1 MPHRAAPACRAA
13 SAGFQLTHQRL
24 FRHGR
29 GVRLP
34 AFFCEEPPD
43 ELIRRVPRSSSEA
56 FSSSLEGNVEQ
67 VWELLSEL
75 ASKDIKLA
83 VEDGKLSCYAPKGSL
98 TTELTNGIAR
108 FKPAIMDIL
117 RNGDGKQSAARGV
130 GEFPLSVGENSHYIL
145 QQLNP
150 QRSHAV
156 PICIKIGAAMDAGLL
171 AQAWDRVIDRFPLLK
186 TRFVEHEGTLSH
198 QLDERCRSAIR
209 HETLPLQ
216 TDAELVAHF
225 QAKVLEPFDLQ
236 QGPLSRI
243 TLFTWAGGQ
252 TGLFILIHH
261 IIFDGFSTGIL
272 LRALFAAYRDVAGG
286 IARPPARDASGFA
299 PFVDWEAQMLAST
312 EGAQHSDFWKE
323 QLRGELPGFKL
334 LPDAPQPL
342 PPGYKAE
349 IIVDV
354 LPEPTSQWL
363 RDFARTHSL
372 QPSALFLAVFQLLL
386 YKYSNQKDIVVV
398 MPVIVRPD
406 AQFADEIGYFFNIV
420 PIRAQFEKP
429 LTLPDFLRKTQ
440 MTMLDAVFHSAYPF
454 PLMMNRQK
462 VEGNTEFKVYYAYQ
476 EFANL
481 DDGEFRGLRD
491 EFGLAP
497 VNGFRQEAEGDFD
510 LAFEVFNDGDAFRI
524 HLQSNPELYPNETIR
539 ALLAHFR
546 VLLEEIGKDPQRL
559 LGHYPIA
566 TVEDRE
572 LVRGWNATDAPF
584 PQDRCIHDFFLDQV
598 AAGPDRPAT
607 SCRERRLSYAELEQE
622 TGLLALHLQS
632 LGIGADAIVALC
644 VERSVDMMIGIMG
657 IVRAGGAYMPID
669 PEYPDDRVG
678 YMLEDSATRVILT
691 EAKFRDRLAALASA
705 GISVVT
711 LDKQWPALRSDAAA
725 RLQGGEQL
733 RREVLPDNV
742 AYVIYTSGSTGK
754 PKGVLVEHRALV
766 NRIHWMQN
774 SYGLDSADVVVQKTP
789 YCFDVSVWEFF
800 WPPMTGASLVFAV
813 PNGHSDV
820 QYLEG
825 LINRSGVTTL
835 HYVPSMLHAF
845 LDNAKG
851 QCPGVRLIF
860 CSGEALDRTSV
871 DRYRAVFPNAAL
883 HNLYGPTE
891 AAIDVTFY
899 DCTRIAYPFVPI
911 GAPIDN
917 TQIHIVDEAN
927 NPQPVGVPGELHI
940 AGVNLARGYLNRA
953 ELTQE
958 RFIANPFDPGT
969 RMYKTGDLARWLD
982 DGNIQY
988 LGRIDAQV
996 KIGGVRIETG
1006 EIESHLNRH
1015 AAISESVVIAR
1026 GPDGY
1031 KQLIAFYRTHD
1042 STRDDMVKLA
1052 HKDLRAHLLETLP
1065 EYMIPAA
1072 FVSVASIPVTSNGKA
1087 DRRALE
1093 RIDVGLE
1100 SSQEYIAPR
1109 SDTER
1114 ALAEIWAHVFKEK
1127 GFVLE
1132 QAQIGVNDNF
1142 FELGGNSLLATQLLY
1157 RIRAQLGVELP
1168 VRALFDQVTIGQL
1181 AELVESL
1188 RKEAAP
1194 AAPADLVVT
1203 IQAGGDSTP
1212 LFALPGVGGNVLSL
1226 RELSRALGPEQPFHA
1241 VQAIGLDGTAPPPDS
1256 VETTAAANIAA
1267 IRALQPRGPYR
1278 LAGHSYGGVVAYEM
1292 ARQLL
1297 EQGETVDYLALLD
1310 AATPAVLYAQGA
1322 ADEFEDMR
1330 QLCGE
1335 MAEQSGRAFAVS
1347 ASELRAMPVEQLI
1360 AVLGEHGIAL
1370 DRAQYETLYR
1380 VFQASRGCYQAYR
1393 PRALPRQIDVLLF
1406 RATQVQA
1413 SAAALPHDY
1422 GWNAVLGHA
1431 VHVHD
1436 LDADH
1441 YSLLRGTA
1449 VQALAQVLVPAG
1461 AAATPTL

>member
-1 MPHRAAPACRAA
+1 M
-13 SAGFQLTHQRL
+13 
-24 FRHGR
+24 
-29 GVRLP
+29 
-34 AFFCEEPPD
+34 ED
-43 ELIRRVPRSSSEA
+43 
-56 FSSSLEGNVEQ
+56 

-83 VEDGKLSCYAPKGSL
+83 VEDGKLNCYAPKGSL
-98 TTELTNGIAR
+98 TTDLTNGIAR
-108 FKPAIMDIL
+108 FKPAIIDIL
-117 RNGDGKQSAARGV
+117 ENGDGAVSGARSP
-130 GEFPLSVGENSHYIL
+130 GEFPLSVGEHSHYIL
-145 QQLNP
+145 QTLNP

-156 PICIKIGAAMDAGLL
+156 PICITIDAAIDAGLL

-186 TRFVEHEGTLSH
+186 TRIVEREGMLAH
-198 QLDERCRSAIR
+198 RLDEGCRSVVR
-209 HETLPLQ
+209 HETMPVQ
-216 TDAELVAHF
+216 TDAELVAQF
-225 QAKVLEPFDLQ
+225 QAKVLEPFDLHA
-236 QGPLSRI
+236 GPLSRI
-243 TLFTWAGGQ
+243 TLFTWAGNR

-272 LRALFAAYRDVAGG
+272 LRALFAAYRDVSQGLP
-286 IARPPARDASGFA
+286 RPAERDASGFA
-299 PFVDWEAQMLAST
+299 PFVDWEAQMLASA
-312 EGAQHSDFWKE
+312 EGSRHSDFWQQ
-323 QLRGELPGFKL
+323 QLCGELPGFKL

-342 PPGYKAE
+342 PPDYKAE
-349 IIVDV
+349 IVVDV
-354 LPEPTSQWL
+354 LPKASCEWL
-363 RDFARTHSL
+363 RDFAKSHSL
-372 QPSALFLAVFQLLL
+372 QHSAVFLAVFQLLL

-406 AQFADEIGYFFNIV
+406 RQFSDEIGYFFNIV
-420 PIRAQFEKP
+420 PIRAQFETP
-429 LTLPDFLRKTQ
+429 LTLPDFLRRTQ

-454 PLMMNRQK
+454 PLMLNRQK
-462 VEGNTEFKVYYAYQ
+462 VGGNTEFKVYYAYQ
-476 EFANL
+476 EFSNL
-481 DDGEFRGLRD
+481 DDSEFRAVRE
-491 EFGLAP
+491 EFGLSP

-510 LAFEVFNDGDAFRI
+510 LAFEVFSDGDEFRI
-524 HLQSNPELYPNETIR
+524 HLQSNPALYPNAVIR
-539 ALLAHFR
+539 GMLAHFR
-546 VLLEEIGKDPQRL
+546 VLLDEIAKDPQRL
-559 LGHYPIA
+559 LAHYPIA
-566 TVEDRE
+566 TEQDRAR
-572 LVRGWNATDAPF
+572 VREWNATDAPF
-584 PQDRCIHDFFLDQV
+584 PRERCIHDFFLDQA

-607 SCRERRLSYAELEQE
+607 SYGERCLSYAQLEQE

-632 LGIGADAIVALC
+632 LGVGPDAIVALC

-657 IVRAGGAYMPID
+657 IVRADGAYMPID

-678 YMLEDSATRVILT
+678 YMLEDSAARVILT
-691 EAKFRDRLAALASA
+691 EAKFRDRLSALA
-705 GISVVT
+705 GEGVTVIT
-711 LDKQWPALRSDAAA
+711 LDRQWPALRSEAAA
-725 RLQGGEQL
+725 RLQRGESL
-733 RREVLPDNV
+733 HRAATPDNV

-766 NRIHWMQN
+766 NRIHWMQKC
-774 SYGLDSADVVVQKTP
+774 YGLDSADVVVQKTP

-800 WPPMTGASLVFAV
+800 WPPMTGASLVFAE

-825 LINRSGVTTL
+825 LINRAGVTTL

-871 DRYRAVFPNAAL
+871 DRYRAVFPNAQL

-899 DCTRIAYPFVPI
+899 DCTKIAYPFVPI

-917 TQIHIVDEAN
+917 TQIHIVDEAG

-953 ELTQE
+953 ELTRE
-958 RFIANPFDPGT
+958 RFIANPFESGT

-1006 EIESHLNRH
+1006 EIEAHLNRH

-1042 STRDDMVKLA
+1042 STRDDLFTLA

-1072 FVSVASIPVTSNGKA
+1072 FVSVSSIPVTSNGKA

-1109 SDTER
+1109 TDTER

-1132 QAQIGVNDNF
+1132 QAKIGVNDNF

-1157 RIRAQLGVELP
+1157 RIRAQLGVALP

-1181 AELVESL
+1181 AELVEGL
-1188 RKEAAP
+1188 RAQTSSGATAER
-1194 AAPADLVVT
+1194 VVT
-1203 IQAGGDSTP
+1203 IQAAGERTP
-1212 LFALPGVGGNVLSL
+1212 LFALPGVGGNVLSF
-1226 RELSRALGPEQPFHA
+1226 RELSRALGPQQPFHA
-1241 VQAIGLDGTAPPPDS
+1241 LQAIGLDGTAAPPDS
-1256 VETTAAANIAA
+1256 VEAEAAANIAA
-1267 IRALQPRGPYR
+1267 VRAVQARGPYR
-1278 LAGHSYGGVVAYEM
+1278 FAGHSYGGVVAYEM
-1292 ARQLL
+1292 ALQLL
-1297 EQGETVDYLALLD
+1297 EQGETVECLALID
-1310 AATPAVLYAQGA
+1310 AATPAVLYAQA
-1322 ADEFEDMR
+1322 PADEFEDMR
-1330 QLCGE
+1330 QLCVE
-1335 MAEQSGRAFAVS
+1335 MAGQAGQSFDVS
-1347 ASELRAMPVEQLI
+1347 AAQLRAMPVAQLL
-1360 AVLGEHGIAL
+1360 AVLGEHGIDL
-1370 DRAQYETLYR
+1370 DHAQYEMLYG
-1380 VFQASRGCYQAYR
+1380 VFQASRRNYQAYR
-1393 PRALPRQIDVLLF
+1393 PRALPCAIDVLLF
-1406 RATQVQA
+1406 RATQLLA
-1413 SAAALPHDY
+1413 GAAQWPPDC
-1422 GWNAVLGHA
+1422 GWNDVLPRA
-1431 VHVHD
+1431 PQVHE

-1441 YSLLRGTA
+1441 YSVLRGAA
-1449 VQALAQVLVPAG
+1449 VQALARTLMP
-1461 AAATPTL
+1461 AAADATALTP

>member
-1 MPHRAAPACRAA
+1 M
-13 SAGFQLTHQRL
+13 
-24 FRHGR
+24 
-29 GVRLP
+29 
-34 AFFCEEPPD
+34 EE
-43 ELIRRVPRSSSEA
+43 
-56 FSSSLEGNVEQ
+56 

-75 ASKDIKLA
+75 AGRDIKLS
-83 VEDGKLSCYAPKGSL
+83 VEDGKLNCYAPKGAL
-98 TTELTNGIAR
+98 TPALADGITR
-108 FKPAIMDIL
+108 HKPAIIGIL
-117 RNGDGKQSAARGV
+117 QNGREAGR
-130 GEFPLSVGENSHYIL
+130 FPLSVGEHSHYIL
-145 QQLNP
+145 QTLNP

-156 PICIKIGAAMDAGLL
+156 PICVRVGAALDAGLL
-171 AQAWDRVIDRFPLLK
+171 GQAWDRVIDRFPLLK
-186 TRFVEHEGTLSH
+186 ARIVEHEGTLSH
-198 QLDERCRSAIR
+198 QLDERCRSR
-209 HETLPLQ
+209 VQQETLPLH

-225 QAKVLEPFDLQ
+225 QSKVLEPFDLQ

-243 TLFTWAGGQ
+243 TLFRAADGRS
-252 TGLFILIHH
+252 GLFILIHH

-272 LRALFAAYRDVAGG
+272 LRALFDAYRDVAAGVAA
-286 IARPPARDASGFA
+286 IAPAQSSGFA
-299 PFVDWEAQMLAST
+299 PFVAWESQMLASA
-312 EGAQHSDFWKE
+312 EGAQHAAFWKQ
-323 QLRGELPGFKL
+323 QLHGELPNFKL

-349 IIVDV
+349 IVVDQ
-354 LPEPTSQWL
+354 LPADTCQWL
-363 RDFARTHSL
+363 RDFARQHSL
-372 QPSALFLAVFQLLL
+372 QHSAVFLALFQLLL
-386 YKYSNQKDIVVV
+386 HKYSNQKDIVVV
-398 MPVIVRPD
+398 MPVIVRPE
-406 AQFADEIGYFFNIV
+406 ARFAAEIGYFFNIV
-420 PIRAQFEKP
+420 PIRAQFDAP
-429 LTLPDFLRKTQ
+429 LALPEFLRRTQ

-454 PLMMNRQK
+454 PLMLNRQK
-462 VEGNTEFKVYYAYQ
+462 GGANTEFKLYYAYQ

-481 DDGEFRGLRD
+481 DDGQFRAVRD
-491 EFGLAP
+491 AFGLEP
-497 VNGFRQEAEGDFD
+497 VSGFRQEAEGDFD
-510 LAFEVFNDGDAFRI
+510 LAFEVFNDGDGFRI
-524 HLQSNPELYPNETIR
+524 HLQGNPELYSNEILR
-539 ALLAHFR
+539 GMLAHLR
-546 VLLEEIGKDPQRL
+546 VLLVEIGKDPQRL
-559 LGHYPIA
+559 LGQYPIA
-566 TVEDRE
+566 TAQDRA
-572 LVRGWNATDAPF
+572 RIAAWNATDAPF
-584 PQDRCIHDFFLDQV
+584 PRERCMHDFFLDQV
-598 AAGPDRPAT
+598 AAGPERLAT
-607 SCRERRLSYAELEQE
+607 SDATRRLSYAELEEE

-644 VERSVDMMIGIMG
+644 VNRSVDMMSGILG

-678 YMLEDSATRVILT
+678 YMLEDSAARVILT
-691 EAKFRDRLAALASA
+691 ESRFRDRLAALAGEGA
-705 GISVVT
+705 TIIT
-711 LDKQWPALRSDAAA
+711 LDREWPALRADVAA
-725 RLQGGEQL
+725 RRQAGATL
-733 RREVLPDNV
+733 RREAGPENV

-766 NRIHWMQN
+766 NRIHWMQKM
-774 SYGLDSADVVVQKTP
+774 YGLNDRDVVVQKTP

-800 WPPMTGASLVFAV
+800 WPPMMGAALVFAV

-825 LINRSGVTTL
+825 LINSAGVTTL

-845 LDNAKG
+845 LDNARG

-911 GAPIDN
+911 GAPIEN
-917 TQIHIVDEAN
+917 TQIHIVDEAG

-953 ELTQE
+953 ELTRE

-969 RMYKTGDLARWLD
+969 RMYRTGDLARWLE

-988 LGRIDAQV
+988 LGRIDSQV

-1006 EIESHLNRH
+1006 EIEAHLNRH

-1042 STRDDMVKLA
+1042 STRDDVVKLA
-1052 HKDLRAHLLETLP
+1052 HRELREHLLQTLP

-1087 DRRALE
+1087 DRKTLE

-1109 SDTER
+1109 SETER
-1114 ALAEIWAHVFKEK
+1114 ALAQIWAHVFKEK

-1132 QAQIGVNDNF
+1132 QARIGVNDNF

-1157 RIRAQLGVELP
+1157 RIRAQLGVDLP

-1188 RKEAAP
+1188 RAGDAA
-1194 AAPADLVVT
+1194 AAAAGLVVT
-1203 IQAGGDSTP
+1203 IQAAGARTP
-1212 LFALPGVGGNVLSL
+1212 LFALPGVGGNVLGL
-1226 RELSRALGPEQPFHA
+1226 RELSRALGPQQPFHA
-1241 VQAIGLDGTAPPPDS
+1241 LQAIGLDGTAAPPDS
-1256 VETTAAANIAA
+1256 VEATATANIAA
-1267 IRALQPRGPYR
+1267 LRTVQAQGPYR

-1297 EQGETVDYLALLD
+1297 LQGETVEYLALLD

-1322 ADEFEDMR
+1322 ADEFEDLR
-1330 QLCGE
+1330 QLCAE
-1335 MAEQSGRAFAVS
+1335 MAAQSGRSFAPD
-1347 ASELRAMPVEQLI
+1347 AAALRALPTAQLL
-1360 AVLGEHGIAL
+1360 AVLGEHGITL
-1370 DRAQYETLYR
+1370 DQAQYDTLYR
-1380 VFQASRGCYQAYR
+1380 VFQASRRCYQAYR
-1393 PRALPRQIDVLLF
+1393 PQALPQAIDVLLF
-1406 RATQVQA
+1406 RATQPLAGAA
-1413 SAAALPHDY
+1413 SWPQDY
-1422 GWNAVLGHA
+1422 GWNAVLA
-1431 VHVHD
+1431 QPPQIHD

-1441 YSLLRGTA
+1441 YSLLRGAA
-1449 VQALAQVLVPAG
+1449 VQALAAALVPAG
-1461 AAATPTL
+1461 AGTVALTS